1 MKRPIANPITK
12 QLFIATAVAT
22 LALSA
27 PIVFADPPG
36 QDKAAKHYYKAQE
49 KAHKEHHKAVRK
61 AIKEDQK
68 AYRKWARGQ
77 HIPRDYLV
85 ERYYITDYRVYDLA
99 PPPRGYMWVRP
110 YPQDDTFY
118 MVQLATGLISEI
130 FGR

>member
-1 MKRPIANPITK
+1 MKRPITNK
-12 QLFIATAVAT
+12 LFIAIAAAT

-27 PIVFADPPG
+27 PMAFADPPG
-36 QDKAAKHYYKAQE
+36 KDQDKAAKHYYKAQE

-61 AIKEDQK
+61 AIKEEQK
-68 AYRKWARGQ
+68 AYRKWARGER
-77 HIPRDYLV
+77 IPHDYLV

-99 PPPRGYMWVRP
+99 PPPRGYRWVRP

-118 MVQLATGLISEI
+118 MVQLATGLVSEI